1 MKKTLLLLFAFVLSI
16 GTAWADKTVYLQPG
30 VWNTDT
36 PVFAV
41 WAFGADDT
49 ELNPNKFITMS
60 EIGESGYYKAEVPDA
75 YKKILFFRGPSADW
89 KAAWKNQTDDITSFE
104 NNTLFKITGWKDS
117 PNGNSGYN
125 ADPMNFSL
133 LGTAT
138 ASFAALPAVNAN
150 DGNKGTRWGSKGGQ
164 DDTWLQ
170 IAWGEAQTFNTV
182 KIYCEGAMNAANAP
196 ALAFDIQTS
205 DNGEAWT
212 TRKHVWGKN
221 ADGSYITVVLNENVT
236 AKYVRFQGVKQ
247 GVYGYSFWEFEVY
260 NTDYSGKTLNSIE
273 LSTYKNVTTTNAG
286 RTIALSLIGKTA
298 EDEEIPTGAI
308 TWNNTTPAVG
318 TVTNET
324 FNALT
329 AGTTTVSATA
339 GGKTSEET
347 TFTVTAPQVLGSISL
362 PHTFWSA
369 IQGYGPFTVAVL
381 DTDGND
387 FEGDVTLSWV
397 DDKAPVGAEING
409 KNITFGAASGEGIF
423 TLQATDGV
431 TTVTAPVYM
440 VGNNAVLTTP
450 DDAVAIYAAGT
461 DNDWQYWNGG
471 ATQDN
476 TFTLGTTPV
485 KAFTDT
491 RCVFV
496 GNKDLHAWDADV
508 NPTEEGYTSVHFSIY
523 SPIEG
528 QKINISFEQ
537 TTTIGNNH
545 LQTLEKGWH
554 DYSVDLTG
562 ETKIHTLSL
571 RNEHANAGEEGPS
584 IAVANIYYT
593 KESVALTEG
602 YYVVGTMNDW
612 NLSNSYKMTLNDAA
626 APTIE
631 YMLGPVAL
639 TNGTQLKAVYSADG
653 TAKTKWY
660 PAGEGNNYT
669 ISKAGNYIIYCRP
682 NADGGGDWHEGVLY
696 VASVSN
702 LVDEGATGK
711 AGAHKLTGTWDA
723 NDFATIDAAAKASSY
738 DLTGLTIGST
748 LDVVGKTANPYCM
761 FITSAAGKV
770 NRNEVVWDEANSR
783 YNGFALIFE
792 ETTNDGKSYDIN
804 TDIKPIQ
811 VTNPKVNR
819 TMGAGLVYTTVTLP
833 FNYGSIPNPEK
844 TQTKVYAISSSS
856 TTGGETTVTFTE
868 VNSLEAGKPYLV
880 NSFAAAL
887 LFNEDIGTVN
897 IDWSTTDQAE
907 GVVTAVGTFKNKTL
921 TTADNAYVLPGN
933 ITSTGALTFK
943 KANGANIRP
952 FRAYI
957 TVPGGGAKINV
968 LFDDTTGIHAATT
981 EQLESIFNIYSI
993 DGKLVRQNSDS
1004 KVGLEKGIYIIN
1016 GKKVIVK

>member
-30 VWNTDT
+30 VWNTDN

-41 WAFGADDT
+41 WAFGAVDT

-89 KAAWKNQTDDITSFE
+89 EAAWKNQTDDITSFE
-104 NNTLFKITGWKDS
+104 NNTLFKITGWADS
-117 PNGNSGYN
+117 PNGKSGYN

-150 DGNKGTRWGSKGGQ
+150 DGNKGTRWGSEGGQ

-273 LSTYKNVTTTNAG
+273 LSTYKNVTKTNAG

-329 AGTTTVSATA
+329 VGTTTVSATA
-339 GGKTSEET
+339 GGKTSEEI

-496 GNKDLHAWDADV
+496 GNKDLHAWNADV

-653 TAKTKWY
+653 TVKTTWY

-669 ISKAGNYIIYCRP
+669 ISKAGNYIIYFRP
-682 NADGGGDWHEGVLY
+682 NHDGGDDWYEKYIFL
-696 VASVSN
+696 ASVSN

-933 ITSTGALTFK
+933 ITSTGALTFN

-968 LFDDTTGIHAATT
+968 LFDDTTGIHAATA
-981 EQLESIFNIYSI
+981 EQLEAIFNIYSI

>member
-150 DGNKGTRWGSKGGQ
+150 DGNKGTCWGSEGGQ